1 MAREFGSIDVFAA
14 AREQTARLKEQR
26 KLRLQEEQQD
36 SWMPDKY
43 YTDEL
48 KEVRVKHDNHPRLN
62 FHSAG
67 FAIAPSSFTI
77 SRAMSE
83 TAEHGFSEFAKVI
96 SVSMRYRK
104 HRGLILFNI

>member
-1 MAREFGSIDVFAA
+1 MNLRVRPSHVLGCACKSCLPQEKVAREFGSVDVFAA

-48 KEVRVKHDNHPRLN
+48 KEVSLLLRIPRRVK
-62 FHSAG
+62 
-67 FAIAPSSFTI
+67 
-77 SRAMSE
+77 E
-83 TAEHGFSEFAKVI
+83 K
-96 SVSMRYRK
+96 
-104 HRGLILFNI
+104 